1 MFNLQASLKFKKED
15 AEKKVI
21 STFFKANV
29 DRKKI
34 SLKEDILSLD
44 LSFSENPPEDLIS
57 VLIDCEL
64 ISMCCNQLDEN
75 SESSAISSTTIA
87 ETKRTVEEKKK
98 RGRRPKKVE
107 NKEVKLKCITNNQSF
122 DKFLNSLDSSL
133 SIEDKIKMILE
144 QIGLKSLKEDLQNYI
159 IEISNI
165 AVKKGLSIE
174 DTLKESSIPEGLQTT
189 VRIHYSNLVNIF
201 ASKYDSS
208 AKIDLTTFLSDLRE
222 VIMASCKL

>member
-15 AEKKVI
+15 AEKKVV

-75 SESSAISSTTIA
+75 SESSATSSTTIT
-87 ETKRTVEEKKK
+87 ETKRPIEEKKK

-107 NKEVKLKCITNNQSF
+107 NIKLKCITNNQSF

-174 DTLKESSIPEGLQTT
+174 DTLKESSVPEGLQTT

-201 ASKYDSS
+201 VSKYDSS